1 MCAKGLTKLGM
12 GRWLEEGNSDV
23 GCRSAFRYCCVISAG
38 CAAGLKNDAN
48 FETMFPPKKQA
59 ILKNLFTIIAL
70 LLYVQYCKAISYLAT
85 RV

>member
-1 MCAKGLTKLGM
+1 M
-12 GRWLEEGNSDV
+12 SV
-23 GCRSAFRYCCVISAG
+23 GFSLLLRHFCWRR
-38 CAAGLKNDAN
+38 AAELKNDAN